1 MDARPRILIA
11 DSNLAVQAQL
21 GNLLGTFA
29 NVISI
34 LKYEQLEFWVQEKS
48 QAIDFIF
55 ICDEFISDDAQSFCD
70 FWRNHFKT
78 RGCEIVFF
86 GKDCDHREILALK
99 SGAVAY
105 LRKPF
110 NIELLQ
116 YRLELLI
123 KQHQQKRLLEM
134 QSSTDS
140 LTKLANRRSLD
151 SFLKA
156 EWGRAQRESAPIGMI
171 MIDVDQFKLYNDE
184 YGHIKGDECL
194 KNIAKALNASAKRPR
209 DMVARFGGEEF
220 AVILPGIQLSG
231 MSVVA
236 RKIRENVCLRSIPHV
251 KEADRPLITVSMGLA
266 WTKPKQGTQPEELLL
281 AADKGLYEAKD
292 SGRDRYSQ
300 VIDPYFNQ
308 NQKKL
313 SV

>member
-1 MDARPRILIA
+1 MDVRPRILIA
-11 DSNLAVQAQL
+11 DSNLAAQAQL
-21 GNLLGTFA
+21 GNLLSNFA

-34 LKYEQLEFWVQEKS
+34 LKYEQLEFWLQEKS

-55 ICDEFISDDAQSFCD
+55 VCDEFISEDIQSFSD

-78 RGCEIVFF
+78 RGCEIVVF
-86 GKDCDHREILALK
+86 GKNCDHREILALK
-99 SGAVAY
+99 AGAVAY

-123 KQHQQKRLLEM
+123 KQHQQKRLLET

-156 EWGRAQRESAPIGMI
+156 EWGRAQREGTSIGMI
-171 MIDVDQFKLYNDE
+171 MIDVDQFKLYNDD

-194 KNIAKALNASAKRPR
+194 KSIAKALSTSAKRPR

-220 AVILPGIQLSG
+220 AVVLSGIQLAG

-251 KEADRPLITVSMGLA
+251 KNADRPLVTVSMGLA
-266 WTKPKQGTQPEELLL
+266 WTKPKQGGSPEDLLL
-281 AADKGLYEAKD
+281 AADKGLYEAKR

-300 VIDPYFNQ
+300 VIDPYINET
-308 NQKKL
+308 QKKA
-313 SV
+313 SA

>member
-1 MDARPRILIA
+1 MDARPRVLIA

-21 GNLLGTFA
+21 GNLLGAFA

-34 LKYEQLEFWVQEKS
+34 LQYEQLEFWVQEKS

-55 ICDEFISDDAQSFCD
+55 VCDEFISEDIQSFSD
-70 FWRNHFKT
+70 FWRNNFKT
-78 RGCEIVFF
+78 RGCEIVVF
-86 GKDCDHREILALK
+86 GKDCDKNEILALK
-99 SGAVAY
+99 AGAVGY

-123 KQHQQKRLLEM
+123 KQHQQKRLLET

-151 SFLKA
+151 AFLKA
-156 EWGRAQRESAPIGMI
+156 EWGRAQREGAPIGMI
-171 MIDVDQFKLYNDE
+171 MIDVDQFKLYNDTH
-184 YGHIKGDECL
+184 GHVKGDECL
-194 KNIAKALNASAKRPR
+194 KSIAKALNASAKRPR

-251 KEADRPLITVSMGLA
+251 KDADRPLVTVSMGLA
-266 WTKPKQGTQPEELLL
+266 WTQPKQDGQPQELLL
-281 AADKGLYEAKD
+281 AADKGLYEAKE
-292 SGRDRYSQ
+292 SGRDRYSR
-300 VIDPYFNQ
+300 VIDPDFNQ